1 MEDRL
6 GKVEDRLGKVED
18 RLGKVEEDLK
28 EVRED
33 VKATRRD
40 VLDIGDRFVPR
51 PEFDRLFIR
60 VGKLEQRPPKKKG
73 SINIQCPCENS
84 GLSPYLAPCQMIYLT
99 PH

>member
-1 MEDRL
+1 MKKSVKKSVTIEDLAIMVANGFTRVEDRL

-60 VGKLEQRPPKKKG
+60 VGKLEQRPSAK
-73 SINIQCPCENS
+73 IR
-84 GLSPYLAPCQMIYLT
+84 
-99 PH
+99 

>member
-60 VGKLEQRPPKKKG
+60 VGKLEQRPSAK
-73 SINIQCPCENS
+73 IR
-84 GLSPYLAPCQMIYLT
+84 
-99 PH
+99 